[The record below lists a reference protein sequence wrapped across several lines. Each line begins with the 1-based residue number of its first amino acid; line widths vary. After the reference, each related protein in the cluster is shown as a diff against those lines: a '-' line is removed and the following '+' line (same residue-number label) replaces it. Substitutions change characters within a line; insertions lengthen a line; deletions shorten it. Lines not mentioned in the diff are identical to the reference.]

1 MVNLLYQLTPVDEP
15 YTPKVLK
22 DMLDL
27 THKKE
32 EDRLAVCS
40 DEGGGSG
47 LSKYLW
53 TGTVSGPPDVVF
65 KAIIEIQL

>member
-1 MVNLLYQLTPVDEP
+1 MVDKVLPCVRPTRKHYSNPSPLPRHCKSLVGELP

-47 LSKYLW
+47 LSKYL
-53 TGTVSGPPDVVF
+53 
-65 KAIIEIQL
+65 

>member
-40 DEGGGSG
+40 DEGGESG
-47 LSKYLW
+47 LSKYL
-53 TGTVSGPPDVVF
+53 
-65 KAIIEIQL
+65 